1 MIPSR
6 LEIDRLVKRVSS
18 DPLERE
24 AALGLIYQLLDPA
37 VPSFLAE
44 ILIDNPTLTVTEKS
58 SFIPNLAYGVV
69 DGCLEYRSENER
81 VNLARKIFRQLTS
94 TSFYNPQNK
103 AGQELSDV
111 VCQCYWSLYKGFLA
125 AEQIAADR
133 EIPNFELSV
142 LVEELI
148 SNLASHTELLIIL
161 LQNRLN
167 CSRLSVRT
175 RLYTRIVPTAKSA
188 LENEPI
194 SPSEIIFTENQFRF
208 ASEKLNDEPFKKI
221 ASNIDDYLMKIFKP

>member
-6 LEIDRLVKRVSS
+6 FEIDRLVKRVSS

-24 AALGLIYQLLDPA
+24 AALGLIHQLLDPA
-37 VPSFLAE
+37 VPCFLSE
-44 ILIDNPTLTVTEKS
+44 ILVDNPNLVAHES
-58 SFIPNLAYGVV
+58 RFIPNLAYGVA

-81 VNLARKIFRQLTS
+81 VNLARKVFRQLTS

-103 AGQELSDV
+103 ASQDLSDV
-111 VCQCYWSLYKGFLA
+111 VCDCYWSLYKGFLA

-148 SNLASHTELLIIL
+148 SNLTLHTELLVVL

-175 RLYTRIVPTAKSA
+175 RLYTRIVATAQSA

-208 ASEKLNDEPFKKI
+208 ASEKMMDQAFKKI
-221 ASNIDDYLMKIFKP
+221 ASNIDDYLIKIFKP